1 MSMLLPPVLWRPPW
15 NLGHAQLCLRGHG
28 HDHDHGHGHGH
39 GHGHACDP
47 DHGHCDH
54 VCEGLQL
61 EAVVSLEVV
70 TRLEVGPQ
78 LLQSLAW
85 SHPNCSQPGQQR
97 TI

>member
-15 NLGHAQLCLRGHG
+15 KLGHAQLCLRGHG
-28 HDHDHGHGHGH
+28 H

-47 DHGHCDH
+47 GHGHCDH

-70 TRLEVGPQ
+70 SRLEVEPQ
-78 LLQSLAW
+78 LLQSLEVESW
-85 SHPNCSQPGQQR
+85 SHPNCSQPGQQC
-97 TI
+97 